1 MAVIMSTVNTYC
13 KEIFSSIP
21 YLSVKDRMVCEY
33 VKLLPKFSIADC
45 DWLHCSN
52 QTNGVRSKNRIHL
65 RLNIPS
71 YPAHR

>member
-1 MAVIMSTVNTYC
+1 MSTVNTYG

-45 DWLHCSN
+45 DWLHL
-52 QTNGVRSKNRIHL
+52 K
-65 RLNIPS
+65 
-71 YPAHR
+71 